1 MSLGIIDQRGHF
13 MEPLIL
19 PAKLDSLSAIGAFVL
34 EAASQAGL
42 ERKFAYR
49 MRLAVDEIATNAIV
63 HGYDVAGQEGG
74 LVVSAEVGDGIL
86 TIILEDTG
94 PAYDP
99 FDTPS
104 PDDLD
109 QPLDDRDIGGLGV
122 FLAVQGV
129 DEFRYEWVDDKN
141 RNIFTMKSVE

>member
-1 MSLGIIDQRGHF
+1 

-19 PAKLDSLSAIGAFVL
+19 PGTLDSLTQIGAYIL
-34 EAASQAGL
+34 EASSEAGL
-42 ERKFAYR
+42 ERKLAYR
-49 MRLAVDEIATNAIV
+49 LRLAVDEIATNAV
-63 HGYDVAGQEGG
+63 LYGYERSSTEGN
-74 LVVSAEVGDGIL
+74 LVVIAEINDSSL

-109 QPLDDRDIGGLGV
+109 EPLDDRDIGGLGV
-122 FLAVQGV
+122 FLAIKGV
-129 DEFRYEWVDDKN
+129 DEFRYEWIDGMN
-141 RNIFTMKSVE
+141 RNIFVMNRSDPADN

>member
-1 MSLGIIDQRGHF
+1 

-19 PAKLDSLSAIGAFVL
+19 PGTLDSLSKIGAYVL
-34 EAASQAGL
+34 EAGSQAGL
-42 ERKFAYR
+42 DKKIAYR
-49 MRLAVDEIATNAIV
+49 LRLAVDEIATNSIV
-63 HGYDVAGQEGG
+63 HGYDRVGEEGD
-74 LVVSAEVGDGIL
+74 LVVSAEIGEGIL

-99 FDTPS
+99 FKTPS

-122 FLAVQGV
+122 FLAIQGV
-129 DEFRYEWVDDKN
+129 DEFRYEWLNETN
-141 RNIFTMKSVE
+141 RNIFTMKGKE

>member
-1 MSLGIIDQRGHF
+1 

-19 PAKLDSLSAIGAFVL
+19 PGTLDSLTQIGAYVL
-34 EAASQAGL
+34 EVASQAGL
-42 ERKFAYR
+42 ERKTAYR
-49 MRLAVDEIATNAIV
+49 LRLAVDEIATNSIV
-63 HGYDVAGQEGG
+63 YGYARVGEEGD
-74 LVVSAEVGDGIL
+74 LVVSAEIGDGIL

-99 FDTPS
+99 FQTPS

-122 FLAVQGV
+122 FLAIKGV
-129 DEFRYEWVDDKN
+129 DEFRYEWFNETN
-141 RNIFTMKSVE
+141 RNIFVMKINDQEDS

>member
-1 MSLGIIDQRGHF
+1 
-13 MEPLIL
+13 MEPLTL
-19 PAKLDSLSAIGAFVL
+19 PGTLDSLSDIGAYVL
-34 EAASQAGL
+34 DAASQAGL
-42 ERKFAYR
+42 ERKLAYR
-49 MRLAVDEIATNAIV
+49 LRLAVDEIATNAIV
-63 HGYDVAGQEGG
+63 HGYDTVGEEGN
-74 LVVSAEVGDGIL
+74 LIVSAEIDEGCV

-129 DEFRYEWVDDKN
+129 DEFRYEWAGGTN
-141 RNIFTMKSVE
+141 RNIFMMKSVE

>member
-1 MSLGIIDQRGHF
+1 

-19 PAKLDSLSAIGAFVL
+19 PGTLDSLTQIGAYVL

-42 ERKFAYR
+42 ERKDAYR
-49 MRLAVDEIATNAIV
+49 LRLAVDEIATNSIV
-63 HGYDVAGQEGG
+63 YGYDRIGKEGD
-74 LVVSAEVGDGIL
+74 LVVSAEVGDGSL

-99 FDTPS
+99 FQTPS

-109 QPLDDRDIGGLGV
+109 QPLDERDIGGLGV
-122 FLAVQGV
+122 FLAIQGV
-129 DEFRYEWVDDKN
+129 DEFRYEWVGEKN
-141 RNIFTMKSVE
+141 RNIFTMKSGDLEAKQAGEN

>member
-1 MSLGIIDQRGHF
+1 
-13 MEPLIL
+13 MEPLTL
-19 PAKLDSLSAIGAFVL
+19 PGTLDSLTKIGAYIL
-34 EAASQAGL
+34 EAASAAGL
-42 ERKFAYR
+42 KRKSAYR
-49 MRLAVDEIATNAIV
+49 LRLAVDEIATNAVV
-63 HGYDVAGQEGG
+63 HGYDEVGQEGD
-74 LVVSAEVGDGIL
+74 LVVAAEVGNGTL

-122 FLAVQGV
+122 FLAVEGV
-129 DEFRYEWVDDKN
+129 DEFRYEWVDGTN
-141 RNIFTMKSVE
+141 RNIFTMKRSEDKAN

>member
-1 MSLGIIDQRGHF
+1 

-19 PAKLDSLSAIGAFVL
+19 PGTLDSLTQIGAYIL
-34 EAASQAGL
+34 EAASAAGL
-42 ERKFAYR
+42 ERKLAYR
-49 MRLAVDEIATNAIV
+49 LRLAVDEIATNAV
-63 HGYDVAGQEGG
+63 LYGYERSSTEGD
-74 LVVSAEVGDGIL
+74 LVVIAEIDDSSL

-109 QPLDDRDIGGLGV
+109 EPLDDRDIGGLGV
-122 FLAVQGV
+122 FLAIKGV
-129 DEFRYEWVDDKN
+129 DEFRYEWLNETN
-141 RNIFTMKSVE
+141 RNIFVMNRSDLADN

>member
-1 MSLGIIDQRGHF
+1 

-19 PAKLDSLSAIGAFVL
+19 PGTLDSLTKVGAYVL
-34 EAASQAGL
+34 EAASEAGL
-42 ERKFAYR
+42 ERKLAYR
-49 MRLAVDEIATNAIV
+49 LRLAVDEIATNAIV
-63 HGYDVAGQEGG
+63 YGYDKVDETGA
-74 LVVSAEVGDGIL
+74 LVVSAEISDSTL

-109 QPLDDRDIGGLGV
+109 EPLDDRDIGGLGV
-122 FLAVQGV
+122 FLAIKGV
-129 DEFRYEWVDDKN
+129 DEFRYEYLNESN
-141 RNIFTMKSVE
+141 RNIFVMNITDLTDS